1 MSSEQIESSPVPLAG
16 KTSQKTE
23 KPTTPATSGVKSFL
37 SGGFGGIC
45 LVAAGHP
52 LDLIKV
58 RLQTSNTYSGIADCF
73 KKTIAR

>member
-1 MSSEQIESSPVPLAG
+1 MATAAETPLLEPSASVEPQVQPG
-16 KTSQKTE
+16 APS
-23 KPTTPATSGVKSFL
+23 ALKSFL

-58 RLQTSNTYSGIADCF
+58 RLQTSTQYKGTLDVFRQTLAKD
-73 KKTIAR
+73 